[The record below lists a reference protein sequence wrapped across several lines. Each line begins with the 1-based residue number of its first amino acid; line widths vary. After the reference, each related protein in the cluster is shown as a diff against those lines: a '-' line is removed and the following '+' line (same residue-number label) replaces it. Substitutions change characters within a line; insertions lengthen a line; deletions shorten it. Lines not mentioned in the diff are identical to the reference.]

1 MFLKSIEVQGFKS
14 FANKMVFEFHKGI
27 TGIVGPNGSGK
38 SNVADAVRWVLGEQ
52 SAKQLRGSKM
62 EDVIFS
68 GTESRKPLGFA
79 YVAITLDNSDHQL
92 AVEYDTVTV
101 SRRVYRSGES
111 EYKINGHNCRLKD
124 VQELFFDTGIG
135 KEGYSII
142 GQGQIDKILSGK
154 PEERRELFDEAA
166 GIVKYKRR
174 KALTEKNLAEEQ
186 QNLSRV
192 RDILYELEKQVG
204 PLEKQSETARIY
216 LKHRDTLKQYDAN
229 MYLLSFYQLKKD
241 SAAIDEKMDIVS
253 TQLKDSQE
261 NFEKIKSAYAQMEAL
276 MEQYDQ
282 KISQDQEVCN
292 QQALEK
298 QRLEGGKNVLVS
310 KTDGISSKEEQFD
323 ALILETEAGIEEKKK
338 LSEESEKELK
348 ALEEELQELE
358 LHKNSSE
365 EALNSMSGTMTSLRD
380 QIDSQNSD
388 IIEFLNEAA
397 NIKGRM
403 QRYET
408 MQEQTQIRQSELNQ
422 KLIALQ
428 SEESSEGELVEAFKK
443 EAQGIELELERLQ
456 AEQSACK
463 KRAAKISD
471 DLMKCRE
478 AFNAAEKSFHEE
490 SARYQTLKNITER
503 YDGYGV
509 SIRKIME
516 RKSDYKGI
524 IGVVADIIHVS
535 KEYEIAIETALG
547 GSISNIVTDNEQT
560 AKSMIQFL
568 KKNRFGRATFLPLTS
583 IRGRRA
589 ENADRICGEEGVIG
603 LASDLIRVDS
613 RFGHL
618 ADYLLGQ
625 VFIVDHIDHALALA
639 KKYRY
644 SLRIVTLEGES
655 LNPGGSLSG
664 GAYKNTGNLLGRH
677 REMEELQKHVETLRK
692 EGASLK
698 QQINQLQSDKDSNK
712 AAMEKNTAEESRL
725 TLHQNTV
732 RLRLKQV
739 DESRGEHAKSIQ
751 DINRET
757 AQIKTQQEQIR
768 QFRQQLTV
776 QMDELEAKKKNAEEL
791 VTSLTAKLEEISE
804 QEKDFNSQTADMR
817 IHYANQVQK
826 KSFIRKSMDQNR
838 SEIRHLQEKL
848 ADYRAQKAVFG
859 SEKDAIRRQIDET
872 EAQIAALTEEM
883 TKSQAVLRQ
892 KTDERSKY
900 AAEHKTFFAKREE
913 LSETI
918 SQLDKEQFR
927 LGSQKEKLEESR
939 SQLSSYMWEE
949 YGLTYQTARELSDDA
964 LQALPLAKL
973 KKMTADVKGQIKALG
988 NVNVNAI
995 EEYKAVAERYET
1007 MKTQHDDM
1015 VEAEEK
1021 LAGIIEDLNS
1031 SMQKQFKEKFMQIQ
1045 KEFDRI
1051 FKLLFGGG
1059 KGTLELADPENL
1071 LETGVI
1077 ITAQPPGKKLQNM
1090 MQLSGGEKALTAIAL
1105 LFAIQS
1111 LKPSPFCL
1119 LDEIEAALDDANVKR
1134 FAEYL
1139 HNLTK
1144 DTQFIVIT
1152 HRRGTMNTADILY
1165 GITMQEKG
1173 ISTLV
1178 SVNLIEDSDK
1188 IGKYKGGALWQK
1200 ERKAFLADW

>member
-348 ALEEELQELE
+348 ALEAELQELE
-358 LHKNSSE
+358 QHKNSSE

-428 SEESSEGELVEAFKK
+428 SEESSEGELVETFKK

-463 KRAAKISD
+463 KRAVKISD

-613 RFGHL
+613 QFGHL
-618 ADYLLGQ
+618 ADYLLGR

-918 SQLDKEQFR
+918 SQLEKEQFR

-964 LQALPLAKL
+964 LQELPLAKL
-973 KKMTADVKGQIKALG
+973 KKMTTDVKGQIKALG

-1173 ISTLV
+1173 VSTLV
-1178 SVNLIEDSDK
+1178 SVNLIENEL
-1188 IGKYKGGALWQK
+1188 GK
-1200 ERKAFLADW
+1200 

>member
-204 PLEKQSETARIY
+204 PLAKQSETARIY

-229 MYLLSFYQLKKD
+229 MYLMSFYQLKKD
-241 SAAIDEKMDIVS
+241 SADIDDKIDIVS
-253 TQLKDSQE
+253 AQLKDSQE
-261 NFEKIKSAYAQMEAL
+261 NFEKIKSAYAEMEAL

-282 KISQDQEVCN
+282 NIAEDQEVCN

-298 QRLEGGKNVLVS
+298 QRLEGTRNVFVS
-310 KTDGISSKEEQFD
+310 KLEGIAGKEEQFD
-323 ALILETEAGIEEKKK
+323 MLIEDAQKSLGEKQQLLEDNKKELET
-338 LSEESEKELK
+338 
-348 ALEEELQELE
+348 LEEELKHLE
-358 LHKNSSE
+358 QHKNSSE
-365 EALNSMSGTMTSLRD
+365 EELHAMSGMVTSLRER
-380 QIDSQNSD
+380 IDSQNSD
-388 IIEFLNEAA
+388 IIEFLNETA

-408 MQEQTQIRQSELNQ
+408 MQEQTQIRQSELDQ

-428 SEESSEGELVEAFKK
+428 SEESSEGELVEAFTK
-443 EAQGIELELERLQ
+443 EAQGVAIELERIQ
-456 AEQSACK
+456 AEQAACK

-471 DLMKCRE
+471 DLMKCRD

-516 RKSDYKGI
+516 RKNDYKGI

-547 GSISNIVTDNEQT
+547 GSISNIVTDDEQT
-560 AKSMIQFL
+560 AKNMIRFL
-568 KKNRFGRATFLPLTS
+568 KTNRFGRATFLPLTS

-589 ENADRICGEEGVIG
+589 DNADRICSEAGVIG
-603 LASDLIRVDS
+603 LASDLIKVERQFDN
-613 RFGHL
+613 L
-618 ADYLLGQ
+618 ADYLLGR
-625 VFIVDHIDHALALA
+625 VFIVDHIDNALALA

-677 REMEELQKHVETLRK
+677 REMEELQKHVESLRK

-698 QQINQLQSDKDSNK
+698 QQINQLQSDKESNK
-712 AAMEKNTAEESRL
+712 AAIEKNTAEESKL

-751 DINRET
+751 DISRET
-757 AQIKTQQEQIR
+757 AQIKAQQEQIR
-768 QFRQQLTV
+768 QFKQQLAQQLT
-776 QMDELEAKKKNAEEL
+776 ELEKKKKNAEAL
-791 VTSLTAKLEEISE
+791 TASLTAKLEEISE
-804 QEKDFNSQTADMR
+804 QERNFNNQTADMR

-826 KSFIRKSMDQNR
+826 KAFIRKSIEQNR
-838 SEIRHLQEKL
+838 SEGQHLQQKL
-848 ADYRAQKAVFG
+848 TDYHEQKAAFG
-859 SEKDAIRRQIDET
+859 KEKTEIREQIEKTDT
-872 EAQIAALTEEM
+872 QIAAVMEKMTE
-883 TKSQAVLRQ
+883 SQSILQQ
-892 KTDERSKY
+892 KTDERSQY
-900 AAEHKTFFAKREE
+900 AVEHKSFFAKREE

-918 SQLDKEQFR
+918 SRLDREQFR
-927 LGSQKEKLEESR
+927 LGSQKEKLEENR

-949 YGLTYQTARELSDDA
+949 YGLTYQTARELSDDE
-964 LQALPLAKL
+964 LQTLPLSKL
-973 KKMTADVKGQIKALG
+973 KKMASDIKGEIKALG

-1015 VEAEEK
+1015 VEAEGK
-1021 LAGIIEDLNS
+1021 LASIIEDLNI
-1031 SMQKQFKEKFMQIQ
+1031 SMQKQFQEKFMQIR

-1152 HRRGTMNTADILY
+1152 HRRGTMNTADVLY

-1173 ISTLV
+1173 VSTLV
-1178 SVNLIEDSDK
+1178 SVNLIENEL
-1188 IGKYKGGALWQK
+1188 GK
-1200 ERKAFLADW
+1200 

>member
-92 AVEYDTVTV
+92 AVEYDSVTV

-174 KALTEKNLAEEQ
+174 KALTEKNLEEEQ

-241 SAAIDEKMDIVS
+241 SAAIDEKMNIVS

-358 LHKNSSE
+358 QHKNSSE

-490 SARYQTLKNITER
+490 
-503 YDGYGV
+503 
-509 SIRKIME
+509 
-516 RKSDYKGI
+516 
-524 IGVVADIIHVS
+524 
-535 KEYEIAIETALG
+535 
-547 GSISNIVTDNEQT
+547 QT

-613 RFGHL
+613 QFGHL
-618 ADYLLGQ
+618 ADYLLGR

-639 KKYRY
+639 K
-644 SLRIVTLEGES
+644 
-655 LNPGGSLSG
+655 
-664 GAYKNTGNLLGRH
+664 KNTGNLLGRH

-872 EAQIAALTEEM
+872 ETQIAALTEEM

-1173 ISTLV
+1173 VSTLV
-1178 SVNLIEDSDK
+1178 SVNLIENEL
-1188 IGKYKGGALWQK
+1188 GK
-1200 ERKAFLADW
+1200 